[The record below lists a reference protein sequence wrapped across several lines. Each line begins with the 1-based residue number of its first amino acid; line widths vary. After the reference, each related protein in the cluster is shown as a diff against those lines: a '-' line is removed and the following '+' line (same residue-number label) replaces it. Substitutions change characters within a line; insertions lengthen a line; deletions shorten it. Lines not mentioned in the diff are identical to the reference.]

1 MNNPEQPTLFDQDA
15 RTFDEQ
21 FQAVQTIESRG
32 GHIGVVEVMPAN
44 LPEGEVPIVMAG
56 GWTEGP
62 AAFKDTM
69 EELYERGRWVI
80 AVDHPTHG
88 NTVEARDDHPEVK
101 LFKAANYEDV
111 LEAKGIEQADV
122 IAHSAGA
129 GDAVVWA
136 TLSDRVRNLVLTNPE
151 GMIGTD
157 SFPRLIARFS
167 PKMARSIGVSA
178 VNKAAWRALKSGGKN
193 VFGRPAKVKRAWDEA
208 VAISRANSKDAVTS
222 LRAAG
227 HKIGVLQSNADPV
240 FPAKRIAANMD
251 LDQIDGYASN
261 VRKRA
266 GHDELLIE
274 AGHGAVAADQMLRS
288 FEDPK
293 HPSLLVDQAAKQ
305 DPRKIESSLDLAV
318 RIKNRWQDSK
328 LRETFVTGEK
338 ANRNRLIA
346 AGIGAV
352 ALAAGLYAAKKGFDL
367 PFDVG
372 GGNGGGEAPDPT
384 TTTTIDTPATTTTVP
399 ETPGLQSTPELP
411 APRGDISAELNLP
424 DNYLIETADGYEIT
438 ALPGAETDSIWRA
451 AEHALTDHLG
461 KQPTVVQIDALKDIL
476 GEHLLDVGDT
486 VSISNDQ
493 LDRALAV
500 AQQQTA

>member
-1 MNNPEQPTLFDQDA
+1 MNKPEQPTLFDQDA

-21 FQAVQTIESRG
+21 FQAVETIKSRD
-32 GHIGVVEVMPAN
+32 GHIGVVEVIPAN
-44 LPEGEVPIVMAG
+44 LPDGEVPIVLAG
-56 GWTEGP
+56 GWTEGS
-62 AAFKDTM
+62 AALKDTM

-136 TLSDRVRNLVLTNPE
+136 TLSERVRNMVLANPE
-151 GMIGTD
+151 GMISTD
-157 SFPRLIARFS
+157 SFPLLIARFQ
-167 PKMARSIGVSA
+167 PKMARSIGVSL
-178 VNKAAWRALKSGGKN
+178 VSKAARRALVSGSKN
-193 VFGRPAKVKRAWDEA
+193 VVGRPAKVKRAWDEA
-208 VAISRANSKDAVTS
+208 VAISRANSKAAIAS

-274 AGHGAVAADQMLRS
+274 AGHGAVAAEQMLRS
-288 FEDPK
+288 FENSG
-293 HPSLLVDQAAKQ
+293 HPSLLVDQAAEQ

-318 RIKNRWQDSK
+318 RIKNRWHDSK

-338 ANRNRLIA
+338 AKRNRLIA
-346 AGIGAV
+346 LGVGVAAV
-352 ALAAGLYAAKKGFDL
+352 AATAYAAKRGFDL
-367 PFDVG
+367 PFDIG
-372 GGNGGGEAPDPT
+372 GGNGGGEALDPT
-384 TTTTIDTPATTTTVP
+384 TSTTIDAPTTTLPDVG
-399 ETPGLQSTPELP
+399 PGLDAAPDMPL
-411 APRGDISAELNLP
+411 PRGDISADLNLP
-424 DNYLIETADGYEIT
+424 DDYLIKISSGYEVS
-438 ALPGAETDSIWRA
+438 AMPGAETDSIWKA
-451 AEHALTDHLG
+451 AEHALTDRLG
-461 KQPTVVQIDALKDIL
+461 KQPNIIQVDALKDIL
-476 GEHLLDVGDT
+476 GERRLDVGEIVKITSEQIDH
-486 VSISNDQ
+486 
-493 LDRALAV
+493 ALREAKHLSR
-500 AQQQTA
+500 